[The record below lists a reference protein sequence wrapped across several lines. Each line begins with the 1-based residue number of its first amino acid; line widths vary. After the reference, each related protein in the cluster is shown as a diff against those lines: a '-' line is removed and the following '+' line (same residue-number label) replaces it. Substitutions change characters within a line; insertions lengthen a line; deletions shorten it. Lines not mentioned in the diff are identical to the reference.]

1 MLYTISLITILTL
14 KGALTT
20 FEGILVL
27 TGGGP
32 ARSTES
38 LGLLMYNYA
47 FKEFRAGYS
56 NAISILVLV
65 VVGLISILQIRASQK
80 LEVEG

>member
-1 MLYTISLITILTL
+1 M
-14 KGALTT
+14 
-20 FEGILVL
+20 VL